1 VRRIVKGLRPG
12 EARGVA
18 RAAFQSAAAAVA
30 TYLALRAV
38 GSDEL
43 LVGILSSVYILTPTI
58 GGTMSSSLQRVTA
71 TLIGSAIG
79 IACLLLLPDTWG
91 TVAALGLSML
101 VLGGV
106 SHLRPA
112 WTYGMVAAVALSL
125 HAEEQA
131 LSVALDRGTAI
142 AIGAAV
148 GTLATFIVWPERAAT
163 RFHRRL
169 AAAQGAIAR
178 HAAAALDRAR
188 GTDSGEKIRDA
199 ERAYHDSMAHAR
211 EAASVARFPRGGR
224 REELLHATD
233 RLYHSLT
240 LIDRAIGQA
249 EADPVSRREDFGDR
263 VEALREKALEVLDIV
278 RGDAEGDA
286 KAAFNRLGE
295 ETRRARAILAG
306 DDMDDDGHLRR
317 ATLLFGMEEVRE
329 ALGQFFDEL
338 RQDEEEHRV
347 GTTLRRAGARRVPD

>member
-1 VRRIVKGLRPG
+1 VRGILQGFRPG
-12 EARGVA
+12 EARGAA
-18 RAAFQSAAAAVA
+18 RAALQSAAAAVA
-30 TYLALRAV
+30 TYLALRAL
-38 GSDEL
+38 GSDEFF
-43 LVGILSSVYILTPTI
+43 VGILSSVYILTPTI

-125 HAEEQA
+125 HAEERA

-148 GTLATFIVWPERAAT
+148 GTLATFVVWPERAAT
-163 RFHRRL
+163 RFRRRL
-169 AAAQGAIAR
+169 AAAQAAVAR

-188 GTDSGEKIRDA
+188 GTDSGDEIRAA

-211 EAASVARFPRGGR
+211 EAASVARFPHGAR
-224 REELLHATD
+224 RQELLRATD

-240 LIDRAIGQA
+240 LIDRAVEQA
-249 EADPVSRREDFGDR
+249 EADPVSRREDFGER
-263 VEALREKALEVLDIV
+263 VDALRRHALEVLDIV

-286 KAAFNRLGE
+286 QAAFDRLGE
-295 ETRRARAILAG
+295 ETRHARAILSG
-306 DDMDDDGHLRR
+306 DDIDDDGHLRR
-317 ATLLFGMEEVRE
+317 ATLLFGMEEVRT
-329 ALGQFFDEL
+329 ALGQLFDEL
-338 RQDEEEHRV
+338 RQDAREHGAR
-347 GTTLRRAGARRVPD
+347 TRLRRAGGRLVSD